1 MRFGFF
7 GVNAGVLSEPATM
20 VAAATTA
27 EAAGWESIWTGE
39 HLVAASPQRPPSPV
53 RPDTHFVDQVASLAH
68 LAAQTTTLR
77 LGTGIVILPQRN
89 PVVLAKELASVDVLS
104 GGRLEAGFG
113 VGYVPEEF
121 DAIGVP
127 FSERGARMDDHIDA
141 LRAMWRGDLD
151 FEGRFTSWHS
161 VEAYPRPVELHGPP
175 IHVGGGSAA
184 TFRRAVLRADGW
196 YGFLSTLESTG
207 SAMDALDRGMT
218 ELDRPAHLDRIQ
230 VSVTPAEP
238 VDRDLVRRYE
248 DLGVDRLILVRDFR
262 DVGGTPNPER
272 ADDVLR
278 FIDEAPGRLG
288 FA

>member
-20 VAAATTA
+20 VAAATIA

-113 VGYVPEEF
+113 VGYGPDEF

-151 FEGRFTSWHS
+151 FEGRFTSWHG
-161 VEAYPRPVELHGPP
+161 VEAHPRPVEPHGPP

-207 SAMDALDRGMT
+207 SAMDALDRGMA
-218 ELDRPAHLDRIQ
+218 ELDRPAHLGRIQ
-230 VSVTPAEP
+230 VSVTPSEP